1 MEALARGAAE
11 VQGLPPPPGLSPLR
25 WRLLRLALDGKSQP
39 CPDKLVALRDLSL
52 REAFQL
58 EDVAH
63 HRQREA
69 LLLQDVITAT
79 PAPGGPLAANPV
91 SDPWAAASPAISM
104 IGGG

>member
-69 LLLQDVITAT
+69 LLL
-79 PAPGGPLAANPV
+79 
-91 SDPWAAASPAISM
+91 
-104 IGGG
+104 